1 MSKKT
6 PWIFVDCEARGTSAV
21 HGVLT
26 EFGAVHYDTRD
37 TFHGRLF
44 DATPDP
50 ANPAISIVG
59 ERIATDEDVA
69 GSFAAWLREH
79 LGNRRPV
86 FVSDNPAYDWQ
97 WIAGMFDRAGMDNP
111 FGHSGR
117 RISDFWAGLNR
128 DWSETQSWKQF
139 RKTAHDHNP
148 VHDAMGNVEAF
159 EEIMRLAKAPEQP
172 LSTVMEP
179 GPTVS
184 TEREYPPAALLPVR
198 HRYCE
203 GRLSRTRGFSA
214 AMRSPSATLSS
225 GSSQKNVRTQLL

>member
-6 PWIFVDCEARGTSAV
+6 PWIFVDCEARGTSPV

-26 EFGAVHYDTRD
+26 EFGAVHYNTRD

-50 ANPAISIVG
+50 GNPAISIVG
-59 ERIATDEDVA
+59 QRIATDQEVA
-69 GSFAAWLREH
+69 ERFAAWLHEH
-79 LGNRRPV
+79 LGSSQPV
-86 FVSDNPAYDWQ
+86 FVSDNPAWDWQ

-128 DWSETQSWKQF
+128 NWSDTQSWKRF
-139 RKTAHDHNP
+139 RRTAHDHNP

-159 EEIMRLAKAPEQP
+159 EEILRVAKEIQFQQ
-172 LSTVMEP
+172 E
-179 GPTVS
+179 
-184 TEREYPPAALLPVR
+184 
-198 HRYCE
+198 
-203 GRLSRTRGFSA
+203 
-214 AMRSPSATLSS
+214 
-225 GSSQKNVRTQLL
+225 